1 MAFHKVVNQMLA
13 RLLCSVVGHL
23 AVISSQNDLDVLA
36 PNSGAG
42 YWVDLNDIETE
53 GRWVT
58 SLTGKAS
65 FINWRSSSEP
75 SNATDEDCVIISNK
89 EMHDIYCSAKRN
101 FICKI

>member
-23 AVISSQNDLDVLA
+23 AVINSQNDLDVLA
-36 PNSGAG
+36 PKFNDV
-42 YWVDLNDIETE
+42 YWVNLNDTETE

-58 SLTGKAS
+58 SLTGNAS
-65 FINWRSSSEP
+65 FISWRSS
-75 SNATDEDCVIISNK
+75 SNATDEDCAIIFSK
-89 EMHDIYCSAKRN
+89 QMHDINCSVKRN